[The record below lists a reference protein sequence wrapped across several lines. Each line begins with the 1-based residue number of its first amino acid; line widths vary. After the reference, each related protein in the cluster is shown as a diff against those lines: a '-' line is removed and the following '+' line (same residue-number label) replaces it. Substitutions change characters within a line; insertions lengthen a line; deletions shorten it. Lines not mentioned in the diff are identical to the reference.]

1 MHFRYLKYMDALT
14 MTPLPHHRETP
25 TQQDLT
31 VTVPTREYPGMA
43 LSISLN
49 RTVIDAN
56 LLSWVGGGLAE
67 ALIAAREGMRL
78 AEHLKASQRKRLEAL
93 VEEAISVLD
102 TLDGDADLED
112 DREGDDAEDDAE
124 GAIRGGTERLAY

>member
-1 MHFRYLKYMDALT
+1 
-14 MTPLPHHRETP
+14 
-25 TQQDLT
+25 
-31 VTVPTREYPGMA
+31 MA

-67 ALIAAREGMRL
+67 ALVAAREGMRL
-78 AEHLKASQRKRLEAL
+78 AERFKATQRQRLEAL

-102 TLDGDADLED
+102 TLDGDTDVED

-124 GAIRGGTERLAY
+124 GAIRGGTDRLAY